1 MNTFYKII
9 SLIFQPLLMP
19 TYGMLMLVNVP
30 PFTTMD
36 AGWRIIAV
44 AGTFLFTGLL
54 PLIPIVLMLKRG
66 TVSDLSISNK
76 SERTMP
82 YLFSLLAY
90 VFWAMFLWR
99 TLQLPALGA
108 TFVVGIAI
116 GVVAVNF
123 IILFINLK
131 WKISAHMA
139 SVGALAGG
147 VFGVCFRFSINPVYF
162 YVLVFAVSI
171 LVGLSRIELKAH
183 TPSQA
188 LAGFLLGFM
197 CIAGPAIFIVS

>member
-19 TYGMLMLVNVP
+19 TYGMLMLMNIP
-30 PFTTMD
+30 PFRTMD

-54 PLIPIVLMLKRG
+54 PLLPIVLMRKRG
-66 TVSDLSISNK
+66 TISDFSVSK
-76 SERTMP
+76 RSERTMP

-108 TFVVGIAI
+108 MFVVGIAT

-139 SVGALAGG
+139 AVGALAGG
-147 VFGVCFRFSINPVYF
+147 VFGICFRYSINPVYF

-171 LVGLSRIELKAH
+171 LVGLARIELKAH

-197 CIAGPAIFIVS
+197 CIAGPAVFVTA